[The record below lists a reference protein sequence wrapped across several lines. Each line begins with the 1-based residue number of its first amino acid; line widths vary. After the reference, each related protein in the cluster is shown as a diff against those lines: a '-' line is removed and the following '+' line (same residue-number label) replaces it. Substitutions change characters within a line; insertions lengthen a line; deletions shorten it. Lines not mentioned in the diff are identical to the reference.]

1 MKRLIIEID
10 EDKCNGC
17 GQCVLDCAE
26 GALAIVD
33 GKAKLVSDVFCD
45 GLGACLNCPQ
55 GALKLTEREAAP
67 FDEVAALAAKDGS
80 AATAPQRPPAVAP
93 HRGCPGAA
101 ARTLRP
107 LAAPVAD
114 APAELTARLPSWP
127 IQLRLVQ
134 PSAPFLRGAHVLLA
148 AHCAGFAL
156 PGLHQ
161 DWLTGRIPI
170 IACPK
175 LEDNALLQERLTA
188 LLAAGVQSLTV
199 LRMSVPCCGG
209 LERLARN
216 AAAGLNLPV
225 SCAVVR
231 L

>member
-93 HRGCPGAA
+93 HRGCPG
-101 ARTLRP
+101 RP
-107 LAAPVAD
+107 
-114 APAELTARLPSWP
+114 R
-127 IQLRLVQ
+127 
-134 PSAPFLRGAHVLLA
+134 
-148 AHCAGFAL
+148 
-156 PGLHQ
+156 
-161 DWLTGRIPI
+161 
-170 IACPK
+170 
-175 LEDNALLQERLTA
+175 
-188 LLAAGVQSLTV
+188 
-199 LRMSVPCCGG
+199 VPCA
-209 LERLARN
+209 LW
-216 AAAGLNLPV
+216 PPP
-225 SCAVVR
+225 SPMPPQS
-231 L
+231 

>member
-1 MKRLIIEID
+1 MQRLIIEID
-10 EDKCNGC
+10 ADKCDGC

-45 GLGACLNCPQ
+45 GLGACLNCPK

-67 FDEVAALAAKDGS
+67 FDEAAALAAKAGRV
-80 AATAPQRPPAVAP
+80 AAPRPQG
-93 HRGCPGAA
+93 GCPGAA

-107 LAAPVAD
+107 LSAPAAAAPG
-114 APAELTARLPSWP
+114 ELRAQLSSWP
-127 IQLRLVQ
+127 IQLRLVP
-134 PSAPFLRGAHVLLA
+134 PSAPFLQGAHLLLA

-156 PGLHQ
+156 PALHQ
-161 DWLTGRIPI
+161 DWLAGRIPL

-175 LEDNALLQERLTA
+175 LEDNALLLERLTA
-188 LLAAGVQSLTV
+188 LLAAAEAQSLTV

-209 LERLARN
+209 LERLAHK
-216 AAAGLNLPV
+216 AAAGLSLPV
-225 SCAVVR
+225 TCEVVR

>member
-134 PSAPFLRGAHVLLA
+134 PAPPFCA
-148 AHCAGFAL
+148 APMCCWRPTVQAL
-156 PGLHQ
+156 PCPACTRTGLP
-161 DWLTGRIPI
+161 DAYPSLPAPSWKTTLCCRSASRPCWPPGFR
-170 IACPK
+170 
-175 LEDNALLQERLTA
+175 ALR
-188 LLAAGVQSLTV
+188 
-199 LRMSVPCCGG
+199 CC
-209 LERLARN
+209 A
-216 AAAGLNLPV
+216 
-225 SCAVVR
+225 
-231 L
+231 